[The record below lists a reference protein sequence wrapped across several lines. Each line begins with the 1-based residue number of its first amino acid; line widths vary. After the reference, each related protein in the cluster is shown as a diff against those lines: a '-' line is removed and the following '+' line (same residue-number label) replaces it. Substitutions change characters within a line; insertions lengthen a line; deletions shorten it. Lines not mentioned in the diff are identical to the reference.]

1 MSAASLEVLGPL
13 CEKRVVTQTCLA
25 WAMTHDFAAGIVFWQ
40 AQLSYGILPHFSGR
54 SRIEAGRAKLAP
66 DLIAM
71 HEVGKLSNAKTTYA
85 TARDAFAYFESHP
98 APRGL
103 IEGEKWP
110 PPEPLPGYNGTEHYR
125 KHGRMSGEKFDVYP
139 PTECE
144 RDARD
149 RRFTARRAQAQPR
162 PSRTGPW
169 RSALGATVA
178 TAARTGLGRAS
189 RRAGRARA
197 EVSGRGAAAEK
208 PARPGARS
216 AAGGSAARAGSRDR
230 GS

>member
-1 MSAASLEVLGPL
+1 MSAASVEVLAPL
-13 CEKRVVTQTCLA
+13 CEKRVVTKTCLA

-40 AQLSYGILPHFSGR
+40 AQLQYGILPHFSGR
-54 SRIEAGRAKLAP
+54 SRVEAGRAKLAP

-139 PTECE
+139 PSECE
-144 RDARD
+144 RDA
-149 RRFTARRAQAQPR
+149 
-162 PSRTGPW
+162 TGPPVHGPGAPKPKPPPKPHG
-169 RSALGATVA
+169 ALAE
-178 TAARTGLGRAS
+178 ARLEPPSQPLHGPSLGRL
-189 RRAGRARA
+189 RAEAMAEARA
-197 EVSGRGAAAEK
+197 EVSGRGAAAE
-208 PARPGARS
+208 
-216 AAGGSAARAGSRDR
+216 ARAAEPAAVEPAGELASP
-230 GS
+230 GEN